1 MRLSNLFEDNL
12 VDFASIN
19 VNKEIRYLTDLYL
32 NALRHTKQLLFLSI
46 APTGNFKTQSASV
59 LSDSLRHAKIDYIAN
74 AHTRITDS
82 WPKVEHLVNT
92 KEISELMHKYKS
104 TRNSYLANLYQVELA
119 LDSLIE
125 LVEDS
130 SLFNVAYKKLIKQ
143 IDEFAMESK

>member
-1 MRLSNLFEDNL
+1 
-12 VDFASIN
+12 
-19 VNKEIRYLTDLYL
+19 
-32 NALRHTKQLLFLSI
+32 
-46 APTGNFKTQSASV
+46 
-59 LSDSLRHAKIDYIAN
+59 
-74 AHTRITDS
+74 
-82 WPKVEHLVNT
+82 
-92 KEISELMHKYKS
+92 MHKYKS